1 MKFWE
6 IGKRNLK
13 EIYRNP
19 VLLGFLL
26 GMPLAFML
34 VFVAATGGGQVGPIA
49 MSVVDEDSSE
59 NSTAFIQY
67 VGSDIGGASAI
78 ELSEP
83 IYSEES
89 QAQQDLDEGKISFY
103 LLIPSGFQAAQQTQQ
118 TINLELIYKA
128 ADPMLGLQLKPL
140 IEAVGSEFLGVAPPF
155 NVELK
160 ETESKIKNLAV
171 NFYAPGIVVFGLM
184 ILISTAAE
192 IIAGD
197 REKGFL
203 ARMFT
208 TPVKPSDFI
217 LGYTLPFIPVL
228 ILSTLIYLGVGMA
241 LGLTVVGNL
250 GHAFLIFFLI
260 GLCGIG
266 LGMIVG
272 SLVKSESQAGVSWIF
287 IVPIAMISG
296 TMFTVEYMPS
306 ALRSVA
312 GVLPFIHAVDAS
324 RAVINGS
331 SFSAIVSDIYW
342 LVGWAVALFAAG
354 ILLFRRTMVS

>member
-6 IGKRNLK
+6 IGKRNLR

-19 VLLGFLL
+19 VLIGFLL

-34 VFVAATGGGQVGPIA
+34 VFCAAAGGGQASPVS
-49 MSVVDEDSSE
+49 MSIVDEDHSQ

-67 VGSDIGGASAI
+67 IGSAAAI
-78 ELSEP
+78 ELNEP
-83 IYSEES
+83 VYSEES
-89 QAQQDLDEGKISFY
+89 QAQEDLYNGSISLY
-103 LLIPSGFQAAQQTQQ
+103 LLIPAGFEEATGAQQAT
-118 TINLELIYKA
+118 NLTLFYKDT
-128 ADPMLGLQLKPL
+128 DPMIGRLLEPI
-140 IEAVGSEFLGVAPPF
+140 IEAAGSAFLGVDLPL
-155 NVELK
+155 NVEL
-160 ETESKIKNLAV
+160 EGTESEIKNPAV

-192 IIAGD
+192 VIAGD
-197 REKGFL
+197 RERGFL

-208 TPVKPSDFI
+208 TPVRPSDFI
-217 LGYTLPFIPVL
+217 LGYSLPFIPVL
-228 ILSTLIYLGVGMA
+228 IISTLIYLGVGMA

-260 GLCGIG
+260 GLCAIGI
-266 LGMIVG
+266 GMIVG

-312 GVLPFIHAVDAS
+312 GALPFIHAVDAS
-324 RAVINGS
+324 RAIINGS
-331 SFSAIVSDIYW
+331 SFSAITLDIYW

>member
-26 GMPLAFML
+26 GMPVAFML
-34 VFVAATGGGQVGPIA
+34 VFVAATGGGQASPIS
-49 MSVVDEDSSE
+49 MSIVDEDRSQNSS
-59 NSTAFIQY
+59 AFVQY
-67 VGSDIGGASAI
+67 LGGVDAI
-78 ELSEP
+78 ELNEP
-83 IYSEES
+83 VYSEES
-89 QAQQDLDEGKISFY
+89 QAQRDLDEGKISFY
-103 LLIPSGFQAAQQTQQ
+103 LSIPSGFEAAQQMQQ

-128 ADPMLGLQLKPL
+128 ADPMLGLQLKPI
-140 IEAVGSEFLGVAPPF
+140 IEAVGSEFLGVTPPL

-160 ETESKIKNLAV
+160 GTESIIKNPAV
-171 NFYAPGIVVFGLM
+171 NFYAPGIAVYGLM

-208 TPVKPSDFI
+208 TPARPSDFI
-217 LGYTLPFIPVL
+217 LGYSLPFIPVL
-228 ILSTLIYLGVGMA
+228 IVSTLLYLGVGMA

-250 GHAFLIFFLI
+250 GHAFLIFFLV

-266 LGMIVG
+266 TGMIVG
-272 SLVKSESQAGVSWIF
+272 SLVKSESQAGVSWLF
-287 IVPIAMISG
+287 IVPMAMISG
-296 TMFTVEYMPS
+296 AWFTVDRMPS

-312 GVLPFIHAVDAS
+312 EALPFIHAIDAS
-324 RAVINGS
+324 RAVLNGS
-331 SFSAIVSDIYW
+331 SFSAIVIDIYW

>member
-6 IGKRNLK
+6 IGRRNLK

-26 GMPLAFML
+26 GMPVAFML
-34 VFVAATGGGQVGPIA
+34 VFCAAAGGGEASPIA
-49 MSVVDEDSSE
+49 MSVVDEDQSHNSS
-59 NSTAFIQY
+59 TFIQY
-67 VGSDIGGASAI
+67 LGSVNAI
-78 ELSEP
+78 ELNES

-89 QAQQDLDEGKISFY
+89 QAQEDLEDGSISKY
-103 LLIPSGFQAAQQTQQ
+103 LLIPSGFEEATQDQQ
-118 TINLELIYKA
+118 TINLELFYKEV
-128 ADPMLGLQLKPL
+128 DPMIGLLLQPI
-140 IEAVGSEFLGVAPPF
+140 IETVGSEFLGVAPPL
-155 NVELK
+155 NVELRG
-160 ETESKIKNLAV
+160 TESEIKNPAV

-208 TPVKPSDFI
+208 TPAKPWDFI
-217 LGYTLPFIPVL
+217 LGYSLPFIPVL
-228 ILSTLIYLGVGMA
+228 IISTLIYLGVGMT

-260 GLCGIG
+260 GLCAIGI
-266 LGMIVG
+266 GMIVG
-272 SLVKSESQAGVSWIF
+272 SLVKSESQAGVSWLF

-306 ALRSVA
+306 ALRSIA
-312 GVLPFIHAVDAS
+312 GAFPFIHAVDAS
-324 RAVINGS
+324 RAIINGS
-331 SFSAIVSDIYW
+331 SFSTIILDLYW
-342 LVGWAVALFAAG
+342 LIGWAVVLFAAG